1 MRSLF
6 FNILGFIICSVTSS
20 CYLGWT
26 ELKDQTLETAI
37 INEPYSHNLK
47 TAHHNWGV
55 GWRDDHFLK
64 QTSGDIPD
72 GLGVTSGGNIVG
84 TPLAKGEFKFRVSVF
99 SFEEGLFEE
108 DEVETED
115 SAWFILFVTEASTNA
130 DCPLPSNVDVTELHL
145 CLGTLTKTAV
155 KIDEEVELD
164 VNYYINLSQADSAN
178 HDVNQIAMTITYD
191 ATSFSLDDA
200 KLNSQLLQEAA
211 TRTAATVTFVNNP
224 GELKVEM
231 TAVDKPFLRPGRLMN
246 IPFKAIKDLDQ
257 ASYAFTLTNPIYTP
271 SDPDMILPATVAVDG
286 SLTVE
291 VPATVPATPT
301 ETTEE

>member
-6 FNILGFIICSVTSS
+6 FSILGFIICSVTSS

-99 SFEEGLFEE
+99 SFEEGLFDE

-115 SAWFILFVTEASTNA
+115 SAWFILFVTEASTNGN
-130 DCPLPSNVDVTELHL
+130 CPLPSNVDVTELHL
-145 CLGTLTKTAV
+145 CLGTLTKTEV
-155 KIDEEVELD
+155 KNDEEVALD
-164 VNYYINLSQADSAN
+164 INYYVNSSQADSAN
-178 HDVNQIAMTITYD
+178 YDVNQMAMTITYD
-191 ATSFSLDDA
+191 ATSFSMDDA
-200 KLNSQLLQEAA
+200 KLNSQLLAEAA
-211 TRTAATVTFVNNP
+211 TRTEATVTFTNNP
-224 GELKVEM
+224 GELHVEL
-231 TAVDKPFLRPGRLMN
+231 TAVKKPFLRPGRLMN

-257 ASYAFTLTNPIYTP
+257 TSYTFTLTSTTYTQ
-271 SDPDMILPATVAVDG
+271 SDPDMILPASVALDG
-286 SLTVE
+286 ELTVE
-291 VPATVPATPT
+291 TPATPI